1 MNTKGI
7 QKSSKM
13 EVNMASV
20 KFKGDNYTVLQTET
34 ISLPQKA
41 TEVSTGV
48 AGIEVTLS
56 FKSEEPDE
64 IKVIAGHE

>member
-1 MNTKGI
+1 
-7 QKSSKM
+7 
-13 EVNMASV
+13 MASV